1 MFAAWGLRPEV
12 EVHQLP
18 GEPRALLWQRAL
30 GRGLWVSPTAEPPA
44 AVSYTH
50 LTLPTSDVV

>member
-1 MFAAWGLRPEV
+1 MAAAVGITERATQRIVADLV
-12 EVHQLP
+12 EAGYLERERV
-18 GEPRALLWQRAL
+18 
-30 GRGLWVSPTAEPPA
+30 